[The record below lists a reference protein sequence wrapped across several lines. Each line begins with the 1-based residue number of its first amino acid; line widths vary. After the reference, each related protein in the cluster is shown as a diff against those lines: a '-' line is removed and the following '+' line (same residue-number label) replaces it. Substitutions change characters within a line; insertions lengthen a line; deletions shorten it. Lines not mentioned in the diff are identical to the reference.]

1 MLRGVVVA
9 SVFLGSW
16 AWGAWDY
23 SQDSQA
29 IRDASLE
36 VISSIEGFADDEDY
50 FEEILDAAH
59 TAAFQQSREV
69 EVVGPSAAERYLY
82 ERLGADEKQEFEV
95 NRRLHIYFD
104 ILLSGMERRASE
116 DGRNQVARQVGQF
129 KAELMAS

>member
-1 MLRGVVVA
+1 MNRSMLRGVVVA

-59 TAAFQQSREV
+59 TAAFQQAREV
-69 EVVGPSAAERYLY
+69 EVVGPSAAER
-82 ERLGADEKQEFEV
+82 
-95 NRRLHIYFD
+95 
-104 ILLSGMERRASE
+104 
-116 DGRNQVARQVGQF
+116 
-129 KAELMAS
+129 